1 MGGVDIIHPYY
12 CNLEKEECICRY
24 YIKDGWCE
32 QIERMCPHQKLNIF
46 GMDIMI
52 DELQT
57 SCEIDLAILKAMNK
71 EE

>member
-46 GMDIMI
+46 G
-52 DELQT
+52 L
-57 SCEIDLAILKAMNK
+57 
-71 EE
+71 EEYK